1 MTAPAA
7 AAAVVPAAP
16 DGLAAETAA
25 GDLAHVFA
33 GRALARG
40 LRAEAR
46 RLAGLLDAG
55 FLAGAGWDPAR
66 LILEVPPGH
75 RLLGWQQCR
84 VAGCISRGDGPEQVC
99 LGCRLRLAANGL
111 GVDELDLMP
120 ARGWQRPEQCQVPGC
135 PRTWRTP
142 QLPLCRAHLHQQR
155 EVLKIGLEEFL
166 THPGVRP
173 LPPCGSCRVTACVRD
188 RDGTG
193 GAYCRAH
200 VDRWAKARKADPGLD
215 EQRWRATTPAIAR
228 PGLVSLRGLPPGLI
242 TEILFG
248 LQQRCAAERR
258 TSHKM
263 LRTICDDMRRQQVAT
278 IAEFAP
284 GNVQRPVVGSFLMH
298 LRRAAASAE
307 TEQAAG
313 VWDLALFGRGGRMT
327 FTAITQGWLRETA
340 KRWVLEELPRR
351 RGRRVGGT
359 VQAYVNSVARL
370 SESLRAR
377 PDGGQV
383 PAALGRADVEN
394 FLNRLAFQQSAGQ
407 ISLRLRERI
416 CRDLRQ
422 VFEHVRALGLTRPG
436 QPAAGLSDDFALL
449 AGDVPHPPQPGEP
462 SRDLPAEIIARLCE
476 HLDELEAI
484 SSRRMRVAVE
494 LLIDTGRR
502 PGEICTLGFGCLDRD
517 SDGAPVLVYDNH
529 KAARLG
535 RRLPVSEATAQL
547 VADQQAWTRARF
559 PHTPAAELKLLPTVF
574 ANPGGRKG
582 IRTESLSER
591 HRTWVDGL
599 PPLLRADG
607 SAYDKAKI
615 TLYAYRHTY
624 AQRHADAGVPVDVLR
639 ELMDHR
645 LLDATRQYYR
655 VGETRRRQAVDKV
668 AVMQFDRH
676 GNRIW
681 QQARALL
688 DSEHVR
694 RAVGEVAVPF
704 GGCAEPSNVKAG
716 GQACPFRFRCAG
728 CDHFRTDVS
737 YLPDLQAYLDDLLR
751 SRERLLAAAE
761 LDEWAKTDAMPSEE
775 EISRIRR
782 LIGRIKAGLD
792 ELTSAERDQVNQ
804 AVAVVRQHRAVML
817 GMPRI
822 RQIQPSIR
830 PGRTA

>member
-1 MTAPAA
+1 MSAA
-7 AAAVVPAAP
+7 AAAV
-16 DGLAAETAA
+16 GLAAPGGLAAGAMTA
-25 GDLAHVFA
+25 GDLAYVFA
-33 GRALARG
+33 DPALARSLEG
-40 LRAEAR
+40 EAR
-46 RLAGLLDAG
+46 WLAGLLDEE
-55 FLAGAGWDPAR
+55 FLTGAGWDAV
-66 LILEVPPGH
+66 LQILEVPPGH
-75 RLLGWQQCR
+75 RLLGWQECR
-84 VAGCISRGDGPEQVC
+84 VAGCPGRGDGPGQVC
-99 LGCRLRLAANGL
+99 LGCRLRLAASGL
-111 GVDELDLMP
+111 GPDGLDLMP
-120 ARGWQRPEQCQVPGC
+120 ARGWQRPEQCHVAGC

-155 EVLKIGLEEFL
+155 EVLGVGLEEFL
-166 THPGVRP
+166 AHPDARP
-173 LPPCGSCRVTACVRD
+173 LPPCGPCQVTACVRD
-188 RDGTG
+188 RDGTSG
-193 GAYCRAH
+193 DYCKGH
-200 VDRWAKARKADPGLD
+200 VDRWAKARKASPRLD
-215 EQRWRATTPAIAR
+215 ERRWRATTAAIAR
-228 PGLVSLRGLPPGLI
+228 PGLVSLRGLPPGPIVEVL
-242 TEILFG
+242 LG

-258 TSHKM
+258 TPHKL
-263 LRTICDDMRRQQVAT
+263 LRTICDDMRRQQVTT
-278 IAEFAP
+278 IAGFVP
-284 GNVQRPVVGSFLMH
+284 GTVQQSVVNSFRMH
-298 LRRAAASAE
+298 LRRAAATAE
-307 TEQAAG
+307 TEKAEDS
-313 VWDLALFGRGGRMT
+313 WDLALFGHVGRMT
-327 FTAITQGWLRETA
+327 FTPITQDWLRETA
-340 KRWVLEELPRR
+340 KRWALEELPRH
-351 RGRRVGGT
+351 RGRRVSGT
-359 VQAYVNSVARL
+359 LQAYVNSIARL

-377 PDGGQV
+377 PDGGRV
-383 PAALGRADVEN
+383 PAALGRADAEN
-394 FLNRLAFQQSAGQ
+394 FLNRLAFQQTAGQ
-407 ISLRLRERI
+407 VSLRLRERI

-422 VFEHVRALGLTRPG
+422 VLEHIRARGLTRPG

-462 SRDLPAEIIARLCE
+462 SRDLPAEIIARLCG
-476 HLDELEAI
+476 HLDELEAV

-502 PGEICTLGFGCLDRD
+502 PEEICVIGFGCLDRD

-547 VADQQAWTRARF
+547 ITAQQEWTRARY
-559 PHTPAAELKLLPTVF
+559 PHTPAAELKLLPTVL

-591 HRTWVDGL
+591 HRTWVDAL

-607 SAYDKAKI
+607 SEYDKAKI

-655 VGETRRRQAVDKV
+655 VGETRRRQAVDRV
-668 AVMQFDRH
+668 TGMQFDRH
-676 GNRIW
+676 GNRTW
-681 QQARALL
+681 HQAKALL

-704 GGCAEPSNVKAG
+704 GVCAEPSNVKAG

-751 SRERLLAAAE
+751 SRERLLAATE
-761 LDEWAKTDAMPSEE
+761 LDDWAKADALPSEE
-775 EISRIRR
+775 ETTRIRR
-782 LIGRIKAGLD
+782 LITRIKAGLG
-792 ELTSAERDQVNQ
+792 ELTAAERDHVDQ

-822 RQIQPSIR
+822 RQIQPAIR

>member
-1 MTAPAA
+1 VTALAA
-7 AAAVVPAAP
+7 AAALPVPG
-16 DGLAAETAA
+16 GLAT
-25 GDLAHVFA
+25 
-33 GRALARG
+33 GRAAALAC
-40 LRAEAR
+40 LFDDPARARALGAEER
-46 RLAGLLDAG
+46 RLAGLLDPG
-55 FLAGAGWDPAR
+55 FLAGAGWDPVR
-66 LILEVPPGH
+66 LILEVPAGH

-111 GVDELDLMP
+111 GLDEVELMP
-120 ARGWQRPEQCQVPGC
+120 ARGWQRPEQCQVAGC

-166 THPGVRP
+166 AHPGVRP
-173 LPPCGSCRVTACVRD
+173 LPSCGPCQVTACVRD
-188 RDGTG
+188 RDGTS

-200 VDRWAKARKADPGLD
+200 VDRRAKARKADPGLD

-258 TSHKM
+258 TSHKL

-278 IAEFAP
+278 IAEFTP
-284 GNVQRPVVGSFLMH
+284 GNVQRSIVTSFLLH
-298 LRRAAASAE
+298 LRRADASAE
-307 TEQAAG
+307 TEKAAG
-313 VWDLALFGRGGRMT
+313 IWDLALFGHGGRMT
-327 FTAITQGWLRETA
+327 FTAITQDWLRETA

-351 RGRRVGGT
+351 RGRKVGST

-377 PDGGQV
+377 SDGGQV
-383 PAALGRADVEN
+383 PAALGRADIEN

-407 ISLRLRERI
+407 VSLRLRERI

-462 SRDLPAEIIARLCE
+462 SRDLPAEIIAQLCG

-484 SSRRMRVAVE
+484 SSRRMRVAAE

-502 PGEICTLGFGCLDRD
+502 PEEICTLGYGCLDRD

-547 VADQQAWTRARF
+547 ITAQQAWTRARF

-591 HRTWVDGL
+591 HRTWIDAL
-599 PPLLRADG
+599 PPLRRADG
-607 SAYDKAKI
+607 SEYDKAKI

-624 AQRHADAGVPVDVLR
+624 AQRHADAGVPADVLR

-655 VGETRRRQAVDKV
+655 VGETRRRQAVDRV

-676 GNRIW
+676 GNRTW
-681 QQARALL
+681 QQAKALL

-704 GGCAEPSNVKAG
+704 GVCAEPSNVKAG

-761 LDEWAKTDAMPSEE
+761 LDEWARTDAIPPEE

-782 LIGRIKAGLD
+782 LITRIKTGLD
-792 ELTSAERDQVNQ
+792 ELTTAERDQVEQ
-804 AVAVVRQHRAVML
+804 AVAVVRRHRAVML

-822 RQIQPSIR
+822 RQILPAIH

>member
-1 MTAPAA
+1 VTAPAA
-7 AAAVVPAAP
+7 AVSLAVSAGPVA
-16 DGLAAETAA
+16 GLAA
-25 GDLAHVFA
+25 GDLAYLFA
-33 GRALARG
+33 DPAGASG
-40 LRAEAR
+40 LGAAPR
-46 RLAGLLDAG
+46 RLAGLLDGG
-55 FLAGAGWDPAR
+55 FLGGAGWDPAR
-66 LILEVPPGH
+66 LVLEVPAGH

-99 LGCRLRLAANGL
+99 LGCRLRLAVNGL
-111 GVDELDLMP
+111 GLDELDLMP
-120 ARGWQRPEQCQVPGC
+120 ARGWQRPEQCQVAGC

-155 EVLKIGLEEFL
+155 EVLKVGLEEFL

-173 LPPCGSCRVTACVRD
+173 LPPCGPCQVTACVRG

-193 GAYCRAH
+193 GAYCGAH

-215 EQRWRATTPAIAR
+215 EQRWRATTAAIAR
-228 PGLVSLRGLPPGLI
+228 SGLVSLRGLPPGLI

-263 LRTICDDMRRQQVAT
+263 LRAICDDMRRQQVAT
-278 IAEFAP
+278 IADFAP

-298 LRRAAASAE
+298 LRRAAATPE
-307 TEQAAG
+307 TEKADD
-313 VWDLALFGRGGRMT
+313 VWDLALFGHGGRMT
-327 FTAITQGWLRETA
+327 FTAITQDWLRGTA

-351 RGRRVGGT
+351 RGRRVGDT

-377 PDGGQV
+377 PDGGRV
-383 PAALGRADVEN
+383 PAALGRGDMEN
-394 FLNRLAFQQSAGQ
+394 FLNRLAFQQTAGQ
-407 ISLRLRERI
+407 VSLRLRERI

-462 SRDLPAEIIARLCE
+462 SRDLPVEIIAQLCG
-476 HLDELEAI
+476 HLDKLEVI
-484 SSRRMRVAVE
+484 SSRRMRTAVE

-502 PGEICTLGFGCLDRD
+502 PEEICTLGFGCLDRD

-535 RRLPVSEATAQL
+535 RRLPVSQATAQL
-547 VADQQAWTRARF
+547 ITDQQAWTRARF
-559 PHTPAAELKLLPTVF
+559 PHTPVAELKLLPTWF
-574 ANPGGRKG
+574 ANPDGRKG

-591 HRTWVDGL
+591 HRTWVDAL

-607 SAYDKAKI
+607 SDYDKAKI

-624 AQRHADAGVPVDVLR
+624 AQRHADAGIPVDVLR

-655 VGETRRRQAVDKV
+655 VGETRRRQAVDRV
-668 AVMQFDRH
+668 AMMQFNRH
-676 GNRIW
+676 GNRTW

-704 GGCAEPSNVKAG
+704 GVCAEPSNVKAG
-716 GQACPFRFRCAG
+716 GQSCPFRFRCAG

-751 SRERLLAAAE
+751 SKERLLAASE
-761 LDEWAKTDAMPSEE
+761 LDEWAKADALPSEE
-775 EISRIRR
+775 EITRIRR
-782 LIGRIKAGLD
+782 LITRINVGLG
-792 ELTSAERDQVNQ
+792 ELTAAERDQIDQ
-804 AVAVVRQHRAVML
+804 AIAVVRRHRAVML

-822 RQIQPSIR
+822 RQALPSLR

>member
-1 MTAPAA
+1 
-7 AAAVVPAAP
+7 
-16 DGLAAETAA
+16 
-25 GDLAHVFA
+25 
-33 GRALARG
+33 
-40 LRAEAR
+40 
-46 RLAGLLDAG
+46 
-55 FLAGAGWDPAR
+55 
-66 LILEVPPGH
+66 
-75 RLLGWQQCR
+75 
-84 VAGCISRGDGPEQVC
+84 
-99 LGCRLRLAANGL
+99 
-111 GVDELDLMP
+111 MP
-120 ARGWQRPEQCQVPGC
+120 ARGWQRPERCRVPGC

-166 THPGVRP
+166 AHPGVRP
-173 LPPCGSCRVTACVRD
+173 LPPCGPCQVTACVLD

-215 EQRWRATTPAIAR
+215 EQRWRATTAAIAR

-242 TEILFG
+242 IEVLFG

-278 IAEFAP
+278 IADFVP
-284 GNVQRPVVGSFLMH
+284 GKVQQPVVGSFLMH

-307 TEQAAG
+307 TEKAEDI
-313 VWDLALFGRGGRMT
+313 WDLALFGRGGRMT
-327 FTAITQGWLRETA
+327 FTAITQDWLRETA

-359 VQAYVNSVARL
+359 VQAYINSVARL

-502 PGEICTLGFGCLDRD
+502 PEEICAIGFGCLDRD

-559 PHTPAAELKLLPTVF
+559 PRTPAAELKLLPTSF

-607 SAYDKAKI
+607 SEYDKAKI
-615 TLYAYRHTY
+615 TLYAYRHSY

-676 GNRIW
+676 GNRTW
-681 QQARALL
+681 QQAKALL

-704 GGCAEPSNVKAG
+704 GVCAEPSNVKAG

-751 SRERLLAAAE
+751 SKERLLAAAE

-822 RQIQPSIR
+822 RQIQPSLR

>member
-1 MTAPAA
+1 VTALAA
-7 AAAVVPAAP
+7 AAALPVPGGPAAGQTA
-16 DGLAAETAA
+16 GLARVF
-25 GDLAHVFA
+25 GDLACD
-33 GRALARG
+33 RALG
-40 LRAEAR
+40 PEER
-46 RLAGLLDAG
+46 RLAGLLDPG
-55 FLAGAGWDPAR
+55 FLAGAGWDPVR
-66 LILEVPPGH
+66 LILEVPAGH

-84 VAGCISRGDGPEQVC
+84 VAGCISRGDGPEQIC
-99 LGCRLRLAANGL
+99 LGCRLRLAAHGL
-111 GVDELDLMP
+111 GPDEVDLMP
-120 ARGWQRPEQCQVPGC
+120 ARGWRRPEQCQVSGC

-166 THPGVRP
+166 AHRGVRP
-173 LPPCGSCRVTACVRD
+173 LPPCGPCQVTACVRD
-188 RDGTG
+188 RDGTSG
-193 GAYCRAH
+193 VYCRAH
-200 VDRWAKARKADPGLD
+200 VDRWAKASKAEPGLD

-228 PGLVSLRGLPPGLI
+228 PGLVSLRGLPPAVI

-258 TSHKM
+258 TNHKL

-278 IAEFAP
+278 IAEFTP
-284 GNVQRPVVGSFLMH
+284 GNVQRSVVTSFLLH
-298 LRRAAASAE
+298 LRRADASAE
-307 TEQAAG
+307 TEQAADI
-313 VWDLALFGRGGRMT
+313 WDLALFGHGGRMT
-327 FTAITQGWLRETA
+327 FTAITQDWLRETV

-351 RGRRVGGT
+351 RGRRVAGT
-359 VQAYVNSVARL
+359 VQSYVNSIARL

-383 PAALGRADVEN
+383 PAALGRADIEN

-422 VFEHVRALGLTRPG
+422 VFEHVRALGVTRPG
-436 QPAAGLSDDFALL
+436 QVAGGLSDDFALL

-462 SRDLPAEIIARLCE
+462 SRDLPAEIIAQLCE
-476 HLDELEAI
+476 HLDGLEAI
-484 SSRRMRVAVE
+484 SSRRMRVAVG
-494 LLIDTGRR
+494 LLMDTGRR
-502 PGEICTLGFGCLDRD
+502 PEEVCTLGYGCLDHD

-535 RRLPVSEATAQL
+535 RRLPVSAATAQL
-547 VADQQAWTRARF
+547 VTAQQAWTRARF
-559 PHTPAAELKLLPTVF
+559 PHTPAAELKLLPSRF
-574 ANPGGRKG
+574 ANPDGRKG

-591 HRTWVDGL
+591 HRTWVDAL
-599 PPLLRADG
+599 PPLLCADG
-607 SAYDKAKI
+607 SEYDKAKI

-655 VGETRRRQAVDKV
+655 VGETRRRQAVDQV
-668 AVMQFDRH
+668 AAMQFDRH
-676 GNRIW
+676 GNRTW

-704 GGCAEPSNVKAG
+704 GVCAEPSNVKAG

-751 SRERLLAAAE
+751 SRERLLAATG
-761 LDEWAKTDAMPSEE
+761 LDDWAKTDALPSQE
-775 EISRIRR
+775 EITRIRR
-782 LIGRIKAGLD
+782 LVTQIKTGLD
-792 ELTSAERDQVNQ
+792 ELTAAERDQVGQ
-804 AVAVVRQHRAVML
+804 AVAVVRRHRAAML

-822 RQIQPSIR
+822 RQAQPPIR
-830 PGRTA
+830 AGLPA